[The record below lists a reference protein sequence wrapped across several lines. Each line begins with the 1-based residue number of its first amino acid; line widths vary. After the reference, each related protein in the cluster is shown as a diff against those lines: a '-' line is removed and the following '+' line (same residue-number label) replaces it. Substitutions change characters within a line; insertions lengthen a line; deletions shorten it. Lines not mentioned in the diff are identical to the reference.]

1 MRNFRT
7 CPILALPF
15 SDENPCL
22 APFPK
27 FGSPPTGRP
36 ENQIQEIE
44 AAGFRVEPH
53 RVISETISGSVA
65 VSARPA
71 GKMTMN
77 VINAVAQFERDLLIE
92 RTNAGLRR
100 AKSEGT
106 KLGRPT
112 ASSQRAEII
121 SALEDG
127 QKVAPLA
134 KRFDVSRQT
143 IMRIRDLVHG
153 GADAGKTLGR
163 GDTRAVGTLQTMPD
177 ELFEKAKAELARYDL
192 ESEDER
198 IDELPTRQLI
208 RDRLPPSGLAKL
220 PSVARLR
227 QLHFGKS
234 PDDPFDPVGYVRA
247 CASGI

>member
-1 MRNFRT
+1 MARSLSSDFGHPFPATVRKLPCAISGHVRFLRYPFRT
-7 CPILALPF
+7 KIHVSRLFLSSGLHQPA
-15 SDENPCL
+15 DH
-22 APFPK
+22 
-27 FGSPPTGRP
+27 R
-36 ENQIQEIE
+36 NQIQEIE

-100 AKSEGT
+100 ARSEGT
-106 KLGRPT
+106 KLGRPALT
-112 ASSQRAEII
+112 SSQRAEII

-198 IDELPTRQLI
+198 IDELPTRHA
-208 RDRLPPSGLAKL
+208 DT
-220 PSVARLR
+220 
-227 QLHFGKS
+227 
-234 PDDPFDPVGYVRA
+234 
-247 CASGI
+247 

>member
-1 MRNFRT
+1 M
-7 CPILALPF
+7 
-15 SDENPCL
+15 
-22 APFPK
+22 
-27 FGSPPTGRP
+27 
-36 ENQIQEIE
+36 
-44 AAGFRVEPH
+44 EPH

-71 GKMTMN
+71 GKMTTN

-112 ASSQRAEII
+112 ALTSSQRAEII

-198 IDELPTRQLI
+198 IDELPTRH
-208 RDRLPPSGLAKL
+208 A
-220 PSVARLR
+220 
-227 QLHFGKS
+227 
-234 PDDPFDPVGYVRA
+234 YT
-247 CASGI
+247 

>member
-1 MRNFRT
+1 M
-7 CPILALPF
+7 
-15 SDENPCL
+15 
-22 APFPK
+22 
-27 FGSPPTGRP
+27 
-36 ENQIQEIE
+36 
-44 AAGFRVEPH
+44 EPH

-106 KLGRPT
+106 KLGRPALT
-112 ASSQRAEII
+112 SSQRAEII

-177 ELFEKAKAELARYDL
+177 ELVEKAKAELARASGEKT
-192 ESEDER
+192 ESWV
-198 IDELPTRQLI
+198 P
-208 RDRLPPSGLAKL
+208 
-220 PSVARLR
+220 
-227 QLHFGKS
+227 
-234 PDDPFDPVGYVRA
+234 PVGKV
-247 CASGI
+247 